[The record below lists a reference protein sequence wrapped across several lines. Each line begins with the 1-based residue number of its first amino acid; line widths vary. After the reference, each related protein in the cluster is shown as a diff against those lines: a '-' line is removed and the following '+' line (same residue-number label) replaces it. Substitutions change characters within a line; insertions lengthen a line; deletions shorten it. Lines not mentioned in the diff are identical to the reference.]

1 MNATQIGI
9 ISLIKSAITGEKVV
23 VLKDFDWQNAIKT
36 IKKHQIAPLIYYGI
50 INSGINISEDLLSVL
65 ENTTCQC
72 IALNH
77 NQFFELENIYKVF
90 NEIGIEYMP
99 LKGAVLKK
107 LYPKPEMRV
116 MGDGDILIKAEQY
129 EIICEAMQT
138 LGYTELIESD
148 HEFIWNKTNIHIE
161 LHKRLIPSYNKDY
174 YSYYGDGWRFAKP
187 DAGSC
192 YKMSDEDT
200 FVYIF
205 THYAKHYRDGGIGIR
220 HITDLYVYLISNPKL
235 DKKYIETELNK
246 LGLLEFYKNTI
257 TTIGVWFDNKSENDI
272 SDFITDRI
280 FESGSYGTYV
290 SHILSG
296 AVKDLN
302 AFGNVKFK
310 KTFRLIFLPY
320 KDMIKKYP
328 VLKKNP
334 LLLPFFWIG
343 RIFNILFTKR
353 EKIAEH
359 RKELK
364 YMTEENIA
372 KYKKEL
378 EYVGLDFDFN
388 KRIKYL
394 PNNEL
399 INVKNEIIVPTLE
412 QRVLIELL
420 AGEISGEERLCEEEL
435 KTVDWAEVLKEA
447 KAQAVPLMAAE
458 AVVKH
463 KDNIPNYSDWE
474 NVAATAHAIN
484 VRTSYNEQKLNEI
497 MKGHSFI
504 ILKGMAAA
512 SYYPKPHERS
522 IGDIDFLID
531 PAEKQEIEELLSKNG
546 YKNWGYDHICHVV
559 FNKGDAHLE
568 MHFEIAGIPYG
579 KPGETV
585 RDFMKDAVKHSVTV
599 KLADFSFPA
608 PEDIYHGV
616 IILLHMQHH
625 MLGEGLGLRHICD
638 WACYVQKTESM
649 LFWAELLNLFEKI
662 GILTYAK
669 VVTKIS
675 SMYFHINCPEW
686 AESADEE
693 LCKDVMEDILMG
705 GNFGR
710 KDKVR
715 AKSGMMISEH
725 GKCGTKRGKLSNLFW
740 TLHHSTAAAFPIVK
754 KCPLLY
760 PIFDSYRALIYL
772 VKTAKGERSSL
783 VKLVPMAKQRKSVY
797 DRLHL
802 FETENDGIDNN

>member
-1 MNATQIGI
+1 MC
-9 ISLIKSAITGEKVV
+9 LI
-23 VLKDFDWQNAIKT
+23 
-36 IKKHQIAPLIYYGI
+36 
-50 INSGINISEDLLSVL
+50 

-77 NQFFELENIYKVF
+77 NQIFELENIYKAF
-90 NEIGIEYMP
+90 NESGIEYMP

-116 MGDGDILIKAEQY
+116 MGDGDILIKTEQY
-129 EIICEAMQT
+129 DIICEKMQA
-138 LGYTELIESD
+138 LGFTEILESD
-148 HEFIWNKTNIHIE
+148 HELIWNKSNLHVE

-220 HITDLYVYLISNPKL
+220 HITDLYVFLISNPQL
-235 DKKYIETELNK
+235 DKEYIETELNK

-257 TTIGVWFDNKSENDI
+257 NTIGVWFYNKSENDI

-296 AVKDLN
+296 AVKASNSGRN
-302 AFGNVKFK
+302 AKYKKMFK
-310 KTFRLIFLPY
+310 LVFLPY
-320 KDMIKKYP
+320 KDMCRKYP
-328 VLKKNP
+328 ILKKTP
-334 LLLPFFWIG
+334 LLLPIMWIG
-343 RIFNILFTKR
+343 RIINILFTKR
-353 EKIAEH
+353 DKITKQ

-378 EYVGLDFDFN
+378 KYVGIDFDFN
-388 KRIKYL
+388 KKIKYAPHNERIK
-394 PNNEL
+394 
-399 INVKNEIIVPTLE
+399 VKNEIIVPTLE

-420 AGEISGEERLCEEEL
+420 AGEISGEIRLCEADL
-435 KTVDWAEVLKEA
+435 KSVNWAKVLKEA

-458 AVVKH
+458 AVVKY
-463 KDNIPNYSDWE
+463 KDDIPNYNDWE
-474 NVAATAHAIN
+474 NAAATAHAIN
-484 VRTSYNEQKLNEI
+484 VRTEYNEQKLNEI
-497 MKGHSFI
+497 MKGHPFV

-512 SYYPKPHERS
+512 AYYPKPYERS

-531 PAEKQEIEELLSKNG
+531 PAEKQELEELLSKNG
-546 YKNWGYDHICHVV
+546 YKNRNMDHICHVV

-579 KPGETV
+579 KAGEII
-585 RDFMKDAVKHSVTV
+585 REFMTDAVKHSVT
-599 KLADFSFPA
+599 AEFDGWSFTA
-608 PEDIYHGV
+608 PEDIYHGL

-638 WACYVQKTESM
+638 WACYVQKTENM
-649 LFWAELLNLFEKI
+649 PFWAELLNLFERV

-669 VVTKIS
+669 VITKIC

-693 LCKDVMEDILMG
+693 LCVDVMGDVLTG

-710 KDKVR
+710 KDR
-715 AKSGMMISEH
+715 ARSKSGMMISEH
-725 GKCGTKRGKLSNLFW
+725 GKSGTRRGKFSNLFW
-740 TLHHSTAAAFPIVK
+740 TLHHTTATRFPIVK
-754 KCPLLY
+754 KCPVLY
-760 PIFDSYRALIYL
+760 PVLDCYRAFLYL
-772 VKTAKGERSSL
+772 VKMANGERNSL
-783 VKLVPMAKQRKSVY
+783 VKLVPAANQRKSVY
-797 DRLHL
+797 DRLYL
-802 FETENDGIDNN
+802 FETENNVEK

>member
-1 MNATQIGI
+1 MNETQIGI
-9 ISLIKSAITGEKVV
+9 ISLIKSAITGKKAVIS
-23 VLKDFDWQNAIKT
+23 KDFDWQKAIKVV
-36 IKKHQIAPLIYYGI
+36 KKHQIAPLIYYGI
-50 INSGINISEDLLSVL
+50 INSGIKVSEDLLSLL

-77 NQFFELENIYKVF
+77 NQIFELENIYKAF
-90 NEIGIEYMP
+90 NESGIEYMP

-116 MGDGDILIKAEQY
+116 MGDGDILIKTEQY
-129 EIICEAMQT
+129 DIIYEKMQALGFTEI
-138 LGYTELIESD
+138 LESD
-148 HEFIWNKTNIHIE
+148 HELIWNKSNLHVE

-174 YSYYGDGWRFAKP
+174 YSYYGDGWKFAKSYT
-187 DAGSC
+187 GSC

-220 HITDLYVYLISNPKL
+220 HITDLYVFLISNPKL

-246 LGLLEFYKNTI
+246 LGLLEFYKSTI
-257 TTIGVWFDNKSENDI
+257 NTIGVWFDNKSENDI
-272 SDFITDRI
+272 SDFLTDRI

-296 AVKDLN
+296 AVKVSNFEGN
-302 AFGNVKFK
+302 ARLKKIFK
-310 KTFRLIFLPY
+310 LIFPPY
-320 KDMIKKYP
+320 KDMSRKYP
-328 VLKKNP
+328 VLKKTP
-334 LLLPFFWIG
+334 LLLPFLWIG
-343 RIFNILFTKR
+343 RIFNILFIKR
-353 EKIAEH
+353 GKIAEH

-378 EYVGLDFDFN
+378 KYVGLNFDFN
-388 KRIKYL
+388 KKIKNT
-394 PNNEL
+394 PTNKQTK
-399 INVKNEIIVPTLE
+399 VKNAIIIPTLE

-420 AGEISGEERLCEEEL
+420 AGEISGKVRLCEAEL
-435 KTVDWAEVLKEA
+435 KAANWAKVLKEA

-458 AVVKH
+458 AVVKY

-474 NVAATAHAIN
+474 NVAATAHAYN
-484 VRTSYNEQKLNEI
+484 LHTAYNEQKLNEI
-497 MKGHSFI
+497 MKGHPFI

-512 SYYPKPHERS
+512 AYYPKPHERS

-531 PAEKQEIEELLSKNG
+531 PAEKQELEELLSNKRYEKQNIKNE
-546 YKNWGYDHICHVV
+546 YHVS
-559 FNKGDAHLE
+559 FNKSDTHLE

-579 KPGETV
+579 DSGKKV
-585 RDFMKDAVKHSVTV
+585 REFMMDAVKHSVPTQF
-599 KLADFSFPA
+599 DDWIFPA
-608 PEDIYHGV
+608 PKDIYHGL

-625 MLGEGLGLRHICD
+625 MLDEGLGLRHICD
-638 WACYVQKTESM
+638 WSCYVQKTEGM
-649 LFWAELLNLFEKI
+649 PFWPELLDLFEKI

-669 VVTKIS
+669 VVTKIC
-675 SMYFHINCPEW
+675 SMYFHINCPKW
-686 AESADEE
+686 AENADEE
-693 LCKDVMEDILMG
+693 LCNDVMNDVLIG

-710 KDKVR
+710 KDKLR
-715 AKSGMMISEH
+715 STSSLMISKLENT
-725 GKCGTKRGKLSNLFW
+725 GIKRGKVSNLLW
-740 TLHHSTAAAFPIVK
+740 ILHCSVLSKYPIIT

-760 PIFDSYRALIYL
+760 PVFYCYRAMLYL
-772 VKTAKGERSSL
+772 VRMLLGKRSSFI
-783 VKLVPMAKQRKSVY
+783 KLAPMAKQRKSVY

-802 FETENDGIDNN
+802 FETENNGIDNN

>member
-1 MNATQIGI
+1 MNETQIGI
-9 ISLIKSAITGEKVV
+9 ISLTKSAITGEKAVIS
-23 VLKDFDWQNAIKT
+23 KDFDWQNAIKAV
-36 IKKHQIAPLIYYGI
+36 KKHQIAPLIYYGL
-50 INSGINISEDLLSVL
+50 INSCIKVSEDLLSLL

-77 NQFFELENIYKVF
+77 NQIFELENIYKAF
-90 NEIGIEYMP
+90 NESGIEYMP

-116 MGDGDILIKAEQY
+116 MGDGDILIKSEQY
-129 EIICEAMQT
+129 EIIREAMQS
-138 LGYTELIESD
+138 LGYTEFIESD
-148 HEFIWNKTNIHIE
+148 HELIWNKRNIHIE

-220 HITDLYVYLISNPKL
+220 HITDLYIYLISNPKI

-246 LGLLEFYKNTI
+246 LGLLKFYKNTI
-257 TTIGVWFDNKSENDI
+257 NTIDVWFNNKQANDI

-296 AVKDLN
+296 AVKSSNFGKN
-302 AFGNVKFK
+302 AKFK
-310 KTFRLIFLPY
+310 KIFNLIFPPY
-320 KDMIKKYP
+320 KDMSRKYP

-334 LLLPFFWIG
+334 LLLPFMWIS
-343 RIFNILFTKR
+343 RIINILFTKKY
-353 EKIAEH
+353 KIAER
-359 RKELK
+359 RKELN
-364 YMTEENIA
+364 YMSEENIA

-378 EYVGLDFDFN
+378 NYVGIDFNFN
-388 KRIKYL
+388 KRITR
-394 PNNEL
+394 
-399 INVKNEIIVPTLE
+399 IQSLE

-435 KTVDWAEVLKEA
+435 KTVDWSEVLKEA

-458 AVVKH
+458 AVVKY
-463 KDNIPNYSDWE
+463 KNYIPNYDEWG
-474 NVAATAHAIN
+474 NLAATAHAIN
-484 VRTSYNEQKLNEI
+484 VRTAYNEQKLNEI
-497 MKGHSFI
+497 MKGHPFV

-512 SYYPKPHERS
+512 AYYPKPHERS

-531 PAEKQEIEELLSKNG
+531 PAEKQELEELLSNKGYVKQNIKNE
-546 YKNWGYDHICHVV
+546 HHVS
-559 FNKGDAHLE
+559 FNKSDTHFE
-568 MHFEIAGIPYG
+568 MHFEIPGIPSGEPG
-579 KPGETV
+579 KTV
-585 RDFMKDAVKHSVTV
+585 REFMMNAFKHPVISQF
-599 KLADFSFPA
+599 DDWIFPA
-608 PEDIYHGV
+608 PKDIYHGL

-625 MLGEGLGLRHICD
+625 MLDEGLGLRHICD
-638 WACYVQKTESM
+638 WACYVQKTEGM
-649 LFWAELLNLFEKI
+649 PFWAELLELFEKI
-662 GILTYAK
+662 GVLTYSK
-669 VVTKIS
+669 VVTKIC
-675 SMYFHINCPEW
+675 SMYFHINCPKW
-686 AESADEE
+686 AENADEE
-693 LCKDVMEDILMG
+693 LCNDVMNDVLIG

-710 KDKVR
+710 KDR
-715 AKSGMMISEH
+715 LRSTSSLMISKLENT
-725 GKCGTKRGKLSNLFW
+725 GIKRGKVSNLLW
-740 TLHHSTAAAFPIVK
+740 ILHCSVLSKYPIIK

-760 PIFDSYRALIYL
+760 PVFYCYRAMLYL
-772 VKTAKGERSSL
+772 VRMLLGKRSSFI
-783 VKLVPMAKQRKSVY
+783 KLAPMAKQRKSVY

-802 FETENDGIDNN
+802 FETENNGIDNN

>member
-1 MNATQIGI
+1 MNETQIGI
-9 ISLIKSAITGEKVV
+9 ISLIKSAITGEKAVIS
-23 VLKDFDWQNAIKT
+23 KDFDWQNAIKVV
-36 IKKHQIAPLIYYGI
+36 KKHQIAPLIYYGI
-50 INSGINISEDLLSVL
+50 INSCIKVSEDLLSLL

-77 NQFFELENIYKVF
+77 NQIFELENIYKAF
-90 NEIGIEYMP
+90 NESGIEYMP

-129 EIICEAMQT
+129 EIIRDAMQS
-138 LGYTELIESD
+138 LGYTEFIESD
-148 HEFIWNKTNIHIE
+148 HELIWNKRNIHIE

-220 HITDLYVYLISNPKL
+220 HITDLYIYLISNPKI

-246 LGLLEFYKNTI
+246 LGLLKFYKNTI
-257 TTIGVWFDNKSENDI
+257 NTIDVWFNNKQANDI

-296 AVKDLN
+296 AVKYSNFGKN
-302 AFGNVKFK
+302 AKFK
-310 KTFRLIFLPY
+310 KVFNLIFPPY
-320 KDMIKKYP
+320 KDMSRKYP
-328 VLKKNP
+328 VLKKIP
-334 LLLPFFWIG
+334 LLLPFVWTG
-343 RIFNILFTKR
+343 RIINILFTKKY
-353 EKIAEH
+353 KIAER
-359 RKELK
+359 RKELN
-364 YMTEENIA
+364 YMSEENIA

-378 EYVGLDFDFN
+378 NYVGIDFNFN
-388 KRIKYL
+388 KRITC
-394 PNNEL
+394 
-399 INVKNEIIVPTLE
+399 VHSLE

-420 AGEISGEERLCEEEL
+420 SGEISGEERLCEEEL

-458 AVVKH
+458 ALIKY
-463 KDNIPNYSDWE
+463 KNYIPNYDEWG
-474 NVAATAHAIN
+474 NLAATAHAIN
-484 VRTSYNEQKLNEI
+484 VRTAYNEQKLNEI
-497 MKGHSFI
+497 MKGHPFI

-512 SYYPKPHERS
+512 LYYPKPHERS

-531 PAEKQEIEELLSKNG
+531 PAEKQELEELLSNKGYVKQNIKNE
-546 YKNWGYDHICHVV
+546 HHVS
-559 FNKGDAHLE
+559 FNKSDTHFE
-568 MHFEIAGIPYG
+568 MHFEIPGIPYG
-579 KPGETV
+579 ESGKTV
-585 RDFMKDAVKHSVTV
+585 RDFMMNAFKHPVISQF
-599 KLADFSFPA
+599 DDWIFPA
-608 PEDIYHGV
+608 PKDIYHGL

-625 MLGEGLGLRHICD
+625 MLDEGLGLRHICD
-638 WACYVQKTESM
+638 WACYVQKTENM
-649 LFWAELLNLFEKI
+649 PFWAELLELFEKI
-662 GILTYAK
+662 GVLTYSK
-669 VVTKIS
+669 VVTKIC
-675 SMYFHINCPEW
+675 SMYFHINCPKW
-686 AESADEE
+686 AENADEE
-693 LCKDVMEDILMG
+693 LCNDVMNDVLIG

-710 KDKVR
+710 KDR
-715 AKSGMMISEH
+715 LRSTSSLMISKLENT
-725 GKCGTKRGKLSNLFW
+725 GIKRGKVSNLLW
-740 TLHHSTAAAFPIVK
+740 ILHCSVLSKYPIIK

-760 PIFDSYRALIYL
+760 PVFYCYRAMLYL
-772 VKTAKGERSSL
+772 MRMLMGKRSSFI
-783 VKLVPMAKQRKSVY
+783 KLAPMAKQRKSVY

-802 FETENDGIDNN
+802 FETENNGIDNN